1 MFLGEYDHSIDQ
13 KGRIAIP
20 ARLREA
26 FENGVILSR
35 GFDKCINVYP
45 LAEWNAVAEK
55 LAALPPTQSKVRR
68 INRSTFS
75 SAFQQELDG
84 QGRVLIPPQLREYAE
99 INGEVK
105 VAGVNTHLE
114 IWSKEQWAVERAS
127 LDEEA
132 WQLAESVEAWR

>member
-1 MFLGEYDHSIDQ
+1 M
-13 KGRIAIP
+13 
-20 ARLREA
+20 
-26 FENGVILSR
+26 
-35 GFDKCINVYP
+35 VYP
-45 LAEWNAVAEK
+45 LAEWNAMAEK
-55 LAALPPTQSKVRR
+55 LASLPVTQSKIRR

-105 VAGVNTHLE
+105 VVGANTYLE
-114 IWSKEQWAVERAS
+114 IWSKEQWAAERAS
-127 LDEEA
+127 LDEDA